1 MNPTIP
7 DRAPKTKS
15 QRPTAERVTELFDYD
30 AETGALRWR
39 VSKQG
44 LKVGKVAG
52 TVHKLGYVYVSAD
65 NYRTL
70 AHRLAWVHVYGV
82 WPSGVIDHI
91 NGDPSDNRLCNLRDV
106 SRQVNQQNMRSAM
119 CSNLSTGLL
128 GACYCKRRHKFVSG
142 IKDPSTGKRLN
153 LGAFDTA
160 EEAHQAY
167 LSAKRRLHEGCT
179 I

>member
-1 MNPTIP
+1 MSNTLS
-7 DRAPKTKS
+7 DCTQKTK
-15 QRPTAERVTELFDYD
+15 PELTAERARELFDYD
-30 AETGALRWR
+30 PETGVLRWK

-44 LKVGKVAG
+44 LKAGAVAG
-52 TVHKLGYVYVSAD
+52 TVSKLGYVHVHAD
-65 NYRTL
+65 NHRTL
-70 AHRLAWVHVYGV
+70 AHRIVWLYTHGA

-91 NGDPSDNRLCNLRDV
+91 NGDPSDNRICNLRDV

-128 GACYCKRRHKFVSG
+128 GACYCKRWRKFVAG

-153 LGAFDTA
+153 LGAFNTA

-167 LSAKRRLHEGCT
+167 LSAKRRLHAGCT